1 MFSPYNWFWHRISS
15 KCDELAENW
24 DDDPWLLS
32 FYILIDFEQW
42 VVSSCG
48 FKSLIDRFKFLFF
61 KHFLGIVI
69 YCSAWNSSS
78 LSLNRQWWHS
88 MHQFASRAW
97 HLRCF
102 HVTHRKSSPKTDMY
116 YLYNLPTTS
125 FSYLWCFKD
134 FWALRIDKAQ
144 PSFSS
149 GFNPMSEF
157 HRKKIHYQGW
167 YSFLHSSSVSI
178 HFFSEKIWKL
188 TVLNSFLT

>member
-1 MFSPYNWFWHRISS
+1 MMTHGCSPFTFWLILNNELLVPAALKASS
-15 KCDELAENW
+15 IT
-24 DDDPWLLS
+24 LS
-32 FYILIDFEQW
+32 F
-42 VVSSCG
+42 C
-48 FKSLIDRFKFLFF
+48 FF

-102 HVTHRKSSPKTDMY
+102 HVTHGKSSPKTDMN
-116 YLYNLPTTS
+116 YLYNLPTS

-157 HRKKIHYQGW
+157 HRKKFIIKARLIQ
-167 YSFLHSSSVSI
+167 
-178 HFFSEKIWKL
+178 FSTFIICF
-188 TVLNSFLT
+188 NSFLFWKNLKIDRPQQFFDLII

>member
-1 MFSPYNWFWHRISS
+1 MMTHGCSPFTFWLILNNELLVPAALKASS
-15 KCDELAENW
+15 IT
-24 DDDPWLLS
+24 LS
-32 FYILIDFEQW
+32 F
-42 VVSSCG
+42 C
-48 FKSLIDRFKFLFF
+48 FF

-116 YLYNLPTTS
+116 YLYNLHTS

-157 HRKKIHYQGW
+157 HRKKIHYQGQVDTVF
-167 YSFLHSSSVSI
+167 YIHHLFQFISFLKKFENWQSSTV
-178 HFFSEKIWKL
+178 FWLNNL
-188 TVLNSFLT
+188 TRRKTT

>member
-1 MFSPYNWFWHRISS
+1 MMTHGCSPFTFWLILNNELLVPAALKASS
-15 KCDELAENW
+15 IT
-24 DDDPWLLS
+24 LS
-32 FYILIDFEQW
+32 F
-42 VVSSCG
+42 C
-48 FKSLIDRFKFLFF
+48 FF

-116 YLYNLPTTS
+116 YLYNLPTS

-134 FWALRIDKAQ
+134 SWALRIDKTQ

-149 GFNPMSEF
+149 GDSILWVNFTEKNSLSRP
-157 HRKKIHYQGW
+157 GW

-178 HFFSEKIWKL
+178 HFFSEKNLKIDSPQQFFDL
-188 TVLNSFLT
+188 II